1 MVGYRIQYGKEKKI
15 FKNEDVKVEK
25 SHSSDQMKN

>member
-1 MVGYRIQYGKEKKI
+1 MVGYRIQNTVWKGKKI

-25 SHSSDQMKN
+25 SHSSD